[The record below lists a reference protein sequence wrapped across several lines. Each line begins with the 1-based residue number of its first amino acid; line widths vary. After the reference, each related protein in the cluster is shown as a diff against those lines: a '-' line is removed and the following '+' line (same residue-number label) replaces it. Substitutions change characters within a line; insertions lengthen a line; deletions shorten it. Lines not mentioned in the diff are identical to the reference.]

1 VSAGS
6 QLDQAL
12 AAEARAYQLL
22 LAGDD
27 ARAELVEA
35 RDRYLDSHAETG
47 PTSWGRLL
55 GALKMAILAGDGVEA
70 IADRALTE
78 TAAAD
83 SPASGYVRA
92 LAQVARGTAPDVS
105 LMVAAGG
112 AFDRTARALAGL
124 GDRDAGAYAAALSE
138 IVGDFEARSDH
149 LSGVPFADTA
159 AVLERLAEQR
169 GMAARLRSPVLP

>member
-1 VSAGS
+1 MSAGT

-12 AAEARAYQLL
+12 AAEARAYRLL

-55 GALKMAILAGDGVEA
+55 GALKLAILAGDGVEA
-70 IADRALTE
+70 IAERALAE
-78 TAAAD
+78 TTAAD

-92 LAQVARGTAPDVS
+92 LAQVASGVSPDVS

-112 AFDRTARALAGL
+112 VFERTGRALAGL
-124 GDRDAGAYAAALSE
+124 GEHDAVAYAAALGE
-138 IVGDFEARSDH
+138 IVADFEARSEH

-169 GMAARLRSPVLP
+169 GMAAHPHSPVLP